1 MNETIGV
8 FVAWPYANG
17 DLHLG
22 HLAGAYLP
30 PDIFARYHRLRGNR
44 VLMVSGSD
52 SHGAPITIG
61 AEKEG
66 LTPRE
71 YFERYHR
78 NFLDAWLKLGISF
91 DLFTHTDTENHFEV
105 SQDIFR
111 TLHANGHIY
120 PETQQQLYCEVDARF
135 LPDRY
140 VEGTC
145 PNCGYTSARG
155 DQCDNC
161 GRTLDAIEL
170 IDPRCKICGTP
181 PVVRQTEHLFFNLPA
196 FEERLLAYINEQ
208 QHWRPNVQ
216 NFVRNWLTEGLK
228 PRPVTRDI
236 DWGIPVP
243 IAGFEHKIMY
253 VWIEAVVGYLSAS
266 IEWAKN
272 NDQPDAWKPWWN
284 DPNARAYYF
293 IGKDNIPFHAIIWP
307 AELMGYNG
315 DMNLPYDIPAN
326 EFLNLEGQ
334 QLSTSRNWA
343 VWVPD
348 YLERYAP
355 DPLRYYLTAVAPETR
370 DSEFSWSGYLE
381 RNNNELVAT
390 WGNLVNRVISFANRH
405 WEGVVPTPG
414 DLDERDQAILAT
426 IDGGF
431 ETVGNLYAKTE
442 FRSALREA
450 IGLAR
455 EVNRYLDETSPW
467 FQVKEDKE
475 RAGTSVYV
483 ALRCI
488 DSLKTL
494 LAPVLPH
501 TSQRVHEFLG
511 YARPLFGDLAIEHY
525 SESERE
531 HDAVVYRPLAEE
543 TTEDRWQPSQLE
555 PGRAIQKPT
564 VLFQKLDESIVEE
577 ERAKLGVPQT

>member
-1 MNETIGV
+1 
-8 FVAWPYANG
+8 A
-17 DLHLG
+17 
-22 HLAGAYLP
+22 
-30 PDIFARYHRLRGNR
+30 
-44 VLMVSGSD
+44 
-52 SHGAPITIG
+52 
-61 AEKEG
+61 
-66 LTPRE
+66 
-71 YFERYHR
+71 
-78 NFLDAWLKLGISF
+78 
-91 DLFTHTDTENHFEV
+91 V

-120 PETQQQLYCEVDARF
+120 PETQQQLYCEVDSRF

-170 IDPRCKICGTP
+170 TDPRCKLCSAT
-181 PVVRQTEHLFFNLPA
+181 PVVRETEHLFFNLPT
-196 FEERLLAYINEQ
+196 FEARLLEYINQ
-208 QHWRPNVQ
+208 QEHWRPNVQ
-216 NFVRNWLTEGLK
+216 NFVRNWLQEGLK

-243 IAGFEHKIMY
+243 VAGFEHKIMY

-266 IEWAKN
+266 VEWAN
-272 NDQPDAWKPWWN
+272 NNGQPEAWQAWWTN
-284 DPNARAYYF
+284 PDARAYYF

-307 AELMGYNG
+307 AELMGFNG

-348 YLERYAP
+348 YLERYAA

-370 DSEFSWSGYLE
+370 DSEFSWAGYLE

-414 DLDERDQAILAT
+414 DLDVRDQAILAS
-426 IDGGF
+426 IEGGF

-442 FRSALREA
+442 FRAALREA

-467 FQVKEDKE
+467 FEVKQDKE

-488 DSLKTL
+488 DSLKLL

-511 YARPLFGDLAIEHY
+511 YDRPLFGDLTIEHFT
-525 SESERE
+525 ESERE
-531 HDAVVYRPLAEE
+531 HDAVVYHPLPEE
-543 TTEDRWQPSQLE
+543 ATDDRWHPSQLE

-564 VLFQKLDESIVEE
+564 VLFQKLDESIVGE
-577 ERAKLGVPQT
+577 ERAKLGVSAT